1 MNTTVFTISTR
12 HVSHSA
18 SRINN
23 QSELLRRRPNPQP
36 RRIVAVGEEVV
47 VKPHAGVGSP
57 RAVGFLKTAAL
68 EIPAMEGGFGGGEV
82 ERKDRRPA
90 AEIGAS
96 EVLGSGGERVEE
108 DGRAD

>member
-1 MNTTVFTISTR
+1 M
-12 HVSHSA
+12 
-18 SRINN
+18 
-23 QSELLRRRPNPQP
+23 E
-36 RRIVAVGEEVV
+36 
-47 VKPHAGVGSP
+47 PHAGVGSP

-90 AEIGAS
+90 TEIGAS

-108 DGRAD
+108 DGGAD